1 MYSFY
6 SCHRFDG
13 QGITCYF
20 CILIIV
26 MTVQEIEKQQLKL
39 VRNIRRGVWKAQE
52 EFEII
57 EPGDK
62 IMVCLSGGKDSYT
75 LLDMVIHMQLVR
87 NYDFEL
93 IAVNLDQKQPGF
105 PGHVLPDYLDSLNI
119 PYTILEKDTYSIV
132 SEKIPEGKTMCSL
145 CSRLRRGSLYS
156 YAKEVGANKIA
167 LGHHREDALETFFL
181 NIFFNGKIE
190 SMPAKYKTDDEEL
203 VVIRPLIYCKE
214 EEIAQYAH
222 FREFPIIPCNLC
234 GSQPK
239 LQRKMIKQL
248 LESWEGE
255 YPGRKEIIM
264 TALKNIHSSH
274 LFDKNMY
281 DFNSFMRIA
290 QSNDVGQAF

>member
-1 MYSFY
+1 
-6 SCHRFDG
+6 
-13 QGITCYF
+13 
-20 CILIIV
+20 